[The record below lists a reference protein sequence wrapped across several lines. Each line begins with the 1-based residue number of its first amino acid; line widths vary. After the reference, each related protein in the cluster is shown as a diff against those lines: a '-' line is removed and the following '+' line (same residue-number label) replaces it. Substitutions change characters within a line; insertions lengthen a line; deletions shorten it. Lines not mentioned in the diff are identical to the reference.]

1 MKKEKVLLGLLGATV
16 VVGIGS
22 SIWFAVANPFAKEDK
37 AVKEKVIQKKEE
49 TKVDKHLEKY
59 TPLSKEEIS
68 KMTEKEKKDMVGG
81 DGANYE
87 SNLMKVG
94 QNRGKEEYPE
104 DKAKALEKELIQL
117 SSSASYD
124 KVLKKVKEELG
135 DYQFTTG
142 INTKIASIYYDAS
155 IMMSTL
161 TAPDFQKGKIAK
173 NMRHPE
179 MMVIG
184 TIMLPEKERRDVIHD
199 FDSLSPIVNGDVK
212 ILNHEVLRGESNDP
226 MLKTIQNTMVG
237 AERVH
242 KIEFEIEKKNNL
254 IAYVIEYNN
263 ATLEYYGMYAP
274 KDKTYHYKTI
284 RFFKDMDKDFDKH
297 QALQEDG
304 DKK

>member
-16 VVGIGS
+16 VVGIGT
-22 SIWFAVANPFAKEDK
+22 SIWFAVANPFATEDK
-37 AVKEKVIQKKEE
+37 TVKEKVVKQKEE
-49 TKVDKHLEKY
+49 IKIDKHLEKY
-59 TPLSKEEIS
+59 TPLKKEEIS
-68 KMTEKEKKDMVGG
+68 KMTIDEKKDMMGG

-87 SNLMKVG
+87 SNLMKIG
-94 QNRGKEEYPE
+94 QGQGKEEYPE
-104 DKAKALEKELIQL
+104 DKAKAFEKELIQL
-117 SSSASYD
+117 ASSASYD
-124 KVLKKVKEELG
+124 KILNKVKDEVKN
-135 DYQFTTG
+135 YQFTTG
-142 INTKIASIYYDAS
+142 TNTKIASIYYDAS

-184 TIMLPEKERRDVIHD
+184 TIMLPEKERRAIIHD
-199 FDSLSPIVNGDVK
+199 FESLSPIVNGEVK
-212 ILNHEVLRGESNDP
+212 ILNHEVLRGESDDP

-242 KIEFEIEKKNNL
+242 KIEFQIEKKNNL

-284 RFFKDMDKDFDKH
+284 QFFKEMDKDFDKH
-297 QALQEDG
+297 QSLKTDG
-304 DKK
+304 DK